1 MTDAD
6 VSFRVAS
13 QEDEPFLTDM
23 LVEAFN
29 WDSGREAL
37 DRGRILADPEA
48 AHYIAGWKRPGDL
61 GVVAVEPGGQSVGAA
76 WLRLF
81 SDDDRGY
88 GFVAADVPE
97 LTLGVVEH
105 WRGKGV
111 GRALLE
117 EVVREAAGAGFGSI
131 SLSVER
137 ANHAALLYVSVGFTV
152 VESGRDSDTMVNI
165 TGAQL

>member
-1 MTDAD
+1 
-6 VSFRVAS
+6 
-13 QEDEPFLTDM
+13 L
-23 LVEAFN
+23 
-29 WDSGREAL
+29 
-37 DRGRILADPEA
+37 
-48 AHYIAGWKRPGDL
+48 
-61 GVVAVEPGGQSVGAA
+61 AVEPGGQSVGAA

-137 ANHAALLYVSVGFTV
+137 ANHAALLYASVGFTV